1 MSDYLTRLAELLG
14 ERGVDTDRSRVLLE
28 DLAAHTAESGADPE
42 EEFGPAEEFAEAL
55 APPTGGRDEAAA
67 EPDVLVWSADAFE
80 GPARLAAMGAQ
91 GWEVER
97 VDRLGRFVSRRAPER
112 PQTWEYRQELSPGP
126 GDRGRLAE
134 RLAPDGWEPCG
145 HWSALAYF
153 KRPGSATAGPA
164 AELASPPA
172 PGRRRYFLGWRGA
185 LTIGACLLIA
195 AVAGTWSVLRLVDGS
210 EGVADWAGFAV
221 GAVLGALLVIG
232 LLRGAVRLAAAR
244 RDPGGR
250 RFGRAEVPH
259 SR

>member
-14 ERGVDTDRSRVLLE
+14 ERGVDADRSRILLE

-42 EEFGPAEEFAEAL
+42 EEFGPVEEFADAL
-55 APPTGGRDEAAA
+55 APPPDARDGDPA

-126 GDRGRLAE
+126 GDRERLTGRLAPE
-134 RLAPDGWEPCG
+134 GWEPCG
-145 HWSALAYF
+145 HWSVLAYF

-164 AELASPPA
+164 AELAAPPA
-172 PGRRRYFLGWRGA
+172 PGRRRYFVGWRGA
-185 LTIGACLLIA
+185 LTIGACLLVA
-195 AVAGTWSVLRLVDGS
+195 VVAGTWSILRLADGAAGA
-210 EGVADWAGFAV
+210 EGAADWAGFAV
-221 GAVLGALLVIG
+221 GAVLGALAAVG
-232 LLRGAVRLAAAR
+232 LLRVAVRLAAAR
-244 RDPGGR
+244 RGCG
-250 RFGRAEVPH
+250 
-259 SR
+259 